1 MDDWHVGDPVGF
13 GNDIGAPEVPYM
25 SYVKRDSKKDPDERT
40 NKDALRGE
48 SLQEEA
54 QILERQKRYDEAL
67 VFINRAM
74 EIHPD
79 IDNLNVKA
87 MILEN
92 SGRFGEALECYDRSL
107 KVSDS
112 RKVRASKASCLYKI
126 AEKNFDS
133 GEFEDA
139 LEHVNRAL
147 AVLPEDEARDEYL
160 LLKSD
165 ILHSLGR
172 NLQARK
178 CRLLAEKRFDELR
191 KLEKGEDEF
200 QNDEV
205 ILICITG
212 TQHYMGLEPFR
223 QGLVVELFEE
233 AGNDYD
239 PDAVRVEITGET
251 VGYVANS
258 PATLAEGV
266 KSASQIKRLFKNKIE
281 AEILRVENGNVIAR
295 LKR

>member
-1 MDDWHVGDPVGF
+1 MGDWHVGDPVGF
-13 GNDIGAPEVPYM
+13 GNDIGSPEVPYM
-25 SYVKRDSKKDPDERT
+25 SYVKRDSKKNPDERQ

-48 SLQEEA
+48 RLRKEA
-54 QILERQKRYDEAL
+54 QILEKEKRYDEAL
-67 VFINRAM
+67 VFIERAM
-74 EIHPD
+74 EIHHD

-92 SGRFGEALECYDRSL
+92 SERFGEALECYDRSL
-107 KVSDS
+107 KVTDS
-112 RKVRASKASCLYKI
+112 RKVRASKAGCLYKI
-126 AEKNFDS
+126 AEKRFDS

-147 AVLPEDEARDEYL
+147 SVLPEDEARDEYL

-165 ILHSLGR
+165 ILYSLGR

-200 QNDEV
+200 ENDEV

-212 TQHYMGLEPFR
+212 TQHYRGLEPFR
-223 QGLVVELFEE
+223 QGLAVELFEE

-239 PDAVRVEITGET
+239 SDAVRVEITGET

-281 AEILRVENGNVIAR
+281 SEILRVENGNVIAR